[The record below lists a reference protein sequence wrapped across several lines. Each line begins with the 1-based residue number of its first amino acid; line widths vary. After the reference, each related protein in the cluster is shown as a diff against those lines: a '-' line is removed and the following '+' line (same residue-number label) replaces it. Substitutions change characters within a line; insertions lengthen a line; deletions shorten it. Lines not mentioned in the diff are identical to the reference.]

1 METITELFS
10 VRLPTKM
17 GIPPEEIQVLSPT
30 RKGETG
36 TVHLNRK
43 LQEVLNPP
51 SPEKREKPFG
61 DSIFREGDRV
71 MQIRNNYDILWQ
83 SKNGTEVGNGIYN
96 GDVGTLVR
104 IDPES
109 ETIRID
115 FDGRLAD
122 YGFDALIELEH
133 AWAVTV
139 HKAQGSEYRA
149 VILALG
155 GGSPMLMTRGVLYTA
170 VTRAKDLLII
180 VGDDALA
187 HQMIDNVR
195 QSRRYT
201 ALRVRLRKLRGLE

>member
-1 METITELFS
+1 MIRAIDHQRETVTVDYEDKQVSYLFEQ
-10 VRLPTKM
+10 L
-17 GIPPEEIQVLSPT
+17 G
-30 RKGETG
+30 
-36 TVHLNRK
+36 
-43 LQEVLNPP
+43 
-51 SPEKREKPFG
+51 
-61 DSIFREGDRV
+61 
-71 MQIRNNYDILWQ
+71 
-83 SKNGTEVGNGIYN
+83 
-96 GDVGTLVR
+96 
-104 IDPES
+104 
-109 ETIRID
+109 
-115 FDGRLAD
+115 
-122 YGFDALIELEH
+122 ELEP
-133 AWAVTV
+133 AWALTV